1 MPFTQANTNLQ
12 ITTPFGASS
21 VLLARFHAEERLSA
35 LFRFDL
41 EMASSERDLDFKK
54 ILGQGVTVKI
64 KLADGKFRYFH
75 GIVTR
80 FVQAGRSGKMTSY
93 RAEVHPKLWLLGK
106 TRESRIFQKKTVPEI
121 IKGIFSEHGVTPV
134 EDKLKGSYAKRE
146 YCVQHQE
153 SDLDFVS
160 RLMEDEGIL
169 YFFKHEDGKH
179 SLVLADDSTAH
190 PPCPN
195 LAKARYRG
203 EVAPSL
209 AEEDVVSSLE
219 IEQQVIAG
227 SYSLGD
233 YNFEMPQTSLLAK
246 VEGKD
251 ASLKVFEYPGNHAAK
266 GEGEERAKLRLEAE
280 EVLASRIVGSSYCR
294 GMTAGHGFGL
304 TEHERADANTDY
316 IVTQVTHSASGQ
328 EYANT
333 FEAVLKK
340 TPLRPARI
348 TARPLIHGAQTAVV
362 TGKKGEEIWTDKY
375 GRIKVQFHWDR
386 LGKKDEQSSCWVR
399 VSQSWAG
406 KGWGT
411 FFLPRIGQEVI
422 VSFLGGDPDRPLVT
436 GSVYNA
442 EQTVPY
448 GLPDAQTRSTVKTR
462 SSKGGKEGNELRFED
477 KKDSEEV
484 LLHAEKDQNFTVKH
498 DFTTSVEHDVITK
511 VKNDRT
517 TSIEEGNETLTVK
530 KGNRTVEVTKGDEA
544 HKVKGK
550 REVSVDG
557 DHTHTTKG
565 AFAHTAKKDYTL
577 KIDGDLLID
586 VKGKITIKGGSSI
599 GIKAATESKVE
610 AGTALTNKAG
620 TSLTNKA
627 GTSLTNDAGVSLTN
641 KASASQTVDGGGM
654 LTIKGGMVKIN

>member
-1 MPFTQANTNLQ
+1 MAFSQANIPLK
-12 ITTPFGASS
+12 ITTPFGADA
-21 VLLARFHAEERLSA
+21 VLLTRFHAEEWLSA
-35 LFRFDL
+35 PFRFDL
-41 EMASSERDLDFKK
+41 EMVSAERELDFKK
-54 ILGQGVTVKI
+54 ILGHGVTVKI
-64 KLADGKFRYFH
+64 QLAGDELRCFH

-80 FVQAGRSGKMTSY
+80 FVQAGRSGKITSY

-106 TRESRIFQKKTVPEI
+106 TRESRIFQKKSVPEI

-134 EDKLKGSYAKRE
+134 EDKLKGTYAKRE
-146 YCVQHQE
+146 YCVQYQE
-153 SDLDFVS
+153 SDLDFAS
-160 RLMEDEGIL
+160 RLMEDEGIH
-169 YFFKHEDGKH
+169 YFFKHGDGKH
-179 SLVLADDSTAH
+179 TLVLADDSTAH
-190 PPCPN
+190 PPCPH

-203 EVAPSL
+203 PVAQSF
-209 AEEDVVSSLE
+209 AGEDTVRSLE
-219 IEQQVIAG
+219 IEERVVAG
-227 SYSLGD
+227 SYAQGD

-251 ASLKVFEYPGNHAAK
+251 ASLKNFEYPGNHAAK
-266 GEGEERAKLRLEAE
+266 GEGEERARLRLEAE
-280 EVLASRIVGSSYCR
+280 EALAHRIVGTSYCR
-294 GMTAGHGFGL
+294 GMTAGHTFAL
-304 TEHERADANTDY
+304 VEHDRGDVNTDY
-316 IVTQVTHSASGQ
+316 VVTRVTHSATGQ
-328 EYANT
+328 EYSNT
-333 FEAVLKK
+333 FEAVPKK

-348 TARPLIHGAQTAVV
+348 TARPLIHGSQTAVV

-442 EQTVPY
+442 DQTVPY
-448 GLPDAQTRSTVKTR
+448 GLPGAQTQSTIKTR

-477 KKDSEEV
+477 KKGSEEI
-484 LLHAEKDQNFTVKH
+484 LLQAEKDQNFTVKH
-498 DFTTSVEHDVITK
+498 DFTTRVEHDVITS
-511 VKNDRT
+511 VKHDRT
-517 TSIEEGNETLTVK
+517 TSIEEGNEKLTVK
-530 KGNRTVEVTKGDEA
+530 KGNRSVEVTKGDET
-544 HKVKGK
+544 HTVKGK
-550 REVSVDG
+550 REVAVDG
-557 DHTHTTKG
+557 DHTHTTKC
-565 AFAHTAKKDYTL
+565 AFSHTTKKGYTL

-586 VKGKITIKGGSSI
+586 VQGKITIKSGSSI
-599 GIKAATESKVE
+599 GIKAATQSKVE
-610 AGTALTNKAG
+610 AGTSLTNKAG

>member
-1 MPFTQANTNLQ
+1 MAFTQANTNLQ
-12 ITTPFGASS
+12 ITTPFGADS

-41 EMASSERDLDFKK
+41 EMVSAERELDFKK

-64 KLADGKFRYFH
+64 KLAAGKFRYFH

-106 TRESRIFQKKTVPEI
+106 TRESRIFQKKKVPEI
-121 IKGIFSEHGVTPV
+121 IQGIFSEHGVTPV
-134 EDKLKGSYAKRE
+134 EDKLKGTYAKRE
-146 YCVQHQE
+146 YCVQYQE

-160 RLMEDEGIL
+160 RLMEDEGIH

-179 SLVLADDSTAH
+179 TLVLADDSTAH

-195 LAKARYRG
+195 LAKAKYRG

-209 AEEDVVSSLE
+209 AEEDVVASLE
-219 IEQQVIAG
+219 IEEQVVAG
-227 SYSLGD
+227 SYAQGD

-246 VEGKD
+246 VDGKD

-280 EVLASRIVGSSYCR
+280 EALAHRIVGTSYCR
-294 GMTAGHGFGL
+294 GMTAGHTFAL
-304 TEHERADANTDY
+304 TEHERGDVNTDY
-316 IVTQVTHSASGQ
+316 IVAHVAHAATGE
-328 EYANT
+328 EYTNT
-333 FEAVLKK
+333 FEAALKK
-340 TPLRPARI
+340 TPLRPARV
-348 TARPLIHGAQTAVV
+348 TARPLIHGAQTALV
-362 TGKKGEEIWTDKY
+362 TGKSGEEIWTDKY

-422 VSFLGGDPDRPLVT
+422 VSFLGGDPDRPLIT

-448 GLPDAQTRSTVKTR
+448 GLPGAQTQSTIKTR
-462 SSKGGKEGNELRFED
+462 SSKGGSAGNELRFED
-477 KKDSEEV
+477 KKGSEEV
-484 LLHAEKDQNFTVKH
+484 LLHAEKDQNFTVKN
-498 DFTTSVEHDVITK
+498 DFTTKVSHDVVTT

-517 TSIEEGNETLTVK
+517 TTITEGNETLTVK
-530 KGNRTVEVTKGDEA
+530 KGNRVVEVTKGDET

-557 DHTHTTKG
+557 DLTTTTKG
-565 AFAHTAKKDYTL
+565 EVSHTAKKAYTL

-586 VKGKITIKGGSSI
+586 VKGKITIKGGAAI
-599 GIKAATESKVE
+599 GIKAATEVKVE
-610 AGTALTNKAG
+610 SGTTLLNKSG

-641 KASASQTVDGGGM
+641 KAAASQTVDGGGM
-654 LTIKGGMVKIN
+654 LTIKGGLVKMN

>member
-1 MPFTQANTNLQ
+1 MAFTQANTALQ
-12 ITTPFGASS
+12 ITTPFGADA
-21 VLLARFHAEERLSA
+21 VLLARFHAEERLSS

-41 EMASSERDLDFKK
+41 EMVSAERELDFKK

-64 KLADGKFRYFH
+64 KLAAGKLRFFH

-80 FVQAGRSGKMTSY
+80 FVQAGRTGKLTSY
-93 RAEVHPKLWLLGK
+93 RAEVHPRLWLLGK
-106 TRESRIFQKKTVPEI
+106 TRESRIFQKKAVPEI

-134 EDKLKGSYAKRE
+134 EDKLKGTYAKRE
-146 YCVQHQE
+146 YCVQYQE

-160 RLMEDEGIL
+160 RLMEDEGIH

-179 SLVLADDSTAH
+179 TLVLGDDSTAH

-203 EVAPSL
+203 DVAASL
-209 AEEDVVSSLE
+209 ADEDVVSSLE
-219 IEQQVIAG
+219 IEEQVVAG
-227 SYSLGD
+227 SYAQGD
-233 YNFEMPQTSLLAK
+233 YNFEMPSTSLLAK
-246 VEGKD
+246 VDGKD
-251 ASLKVFEYPGNHAAK
+251 ASLKIFEYPGNHTAK

-280 EVLASRIVGSSYCR
+280 EALAHRIVGTSYCR
-294 GMTAGHGFGL
+294 GMTAGHTFAL
-304 TEHERADANTDY
+304 TEHERGDVNTDY
-316 IVTQVTHSASGQ
+316 VVAHVAHAATGQ
-328 EYANT
+328 EYTNT
-333 FEAVLKK
+333 FEAALKK
-340 TPLRPARI
+340 TPLRPARV
-348 TARPLIHGAQTAVV
+348 TARPIIHGAQTAVV
-362 TGKKGEEIWTDKY
+362 TGKSGEEIWTDKY

-399 VSQSWAG
+399 VSQGWAG
-406 KGWGT
+406 KGWGA

-448 GLPDAQTRSTVKTR
+448 ALPGAQTQSTVKSR
-462 SSKGGKEGNELRFED
+462 SSKGGSAGNELRFED

-484 LLHAEKDQNFTVKH
+484 WLHAEKDQSFTVKN
-498 DFTTSVEHDVITK
+498 DFTTKVDHDVLTT

-517 TSIEEGNETLTVK
+517 ISIEEGNETLTVK
-530 KGNRTVEVTKGDEA
+530 KGNRVVEVKKGDET

-557 DHTHTTKG
+557 DLTHVTKG
-565 AFAHTAKKDYTL
+565 DFSHTGKKNYTL
-577 KIDGDLLID
+577 KIEGDLLID
-586 VKGKITIKGGSSI
+586 VKGKITIKSGTAYAV
-599 GIKAATESKVE
+599 KAGTEAKVE
-610 AGTALTNKAG
+610 AGTELTNKAG

-641 KASASQTVDGGGM
+641 KAAASQTVDGGGM
-654 LTIKGGMVKIN
+654 LTLKGGMVKIN